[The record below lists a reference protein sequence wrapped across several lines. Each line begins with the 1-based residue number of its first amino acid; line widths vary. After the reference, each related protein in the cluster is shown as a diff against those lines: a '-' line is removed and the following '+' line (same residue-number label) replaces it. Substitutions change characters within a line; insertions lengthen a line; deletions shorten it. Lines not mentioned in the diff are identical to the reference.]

1 MLLDKINEDLKDAMR
16 GKDALTL
23 SVIRMLKGDIQ
34 LKKISKG
41 NIDDDDIIAIIS
53 KQIKMRKDAIEQFS
67 KANRQDLVTQ
77 NEQEIDILTK
87 YLPEQLDESEVI
99 KIIDEAFAKINPT
112 SNKDMGII
120 MREVSS
126 KVKGRFDMQKVSAI
140 IKSKLNWFFVK

>member
-99 KIIDEAFAKINPT
+99 KIIDESFAKINPT

-140 IKSKLNWFFVK
+140 IKSKLN

>member
-99 KIIDEAFAKINPT
+99 KIIDEAFAKMNPT

-140 IKSKLNWFFVK
+140 IKSKLN

>member
-140 IKSKLNWFFVK
+140 IKSKLN

>member
-23 SVIRMLKGDIQ
+23 SVIRMLKGEKQ
-34 LKKISKG
+34 KKKISKG

-112 SNKDMGII
+112 SNKDIGII

-140 IKSKLNWFFVK
+140 IKSKLN

>member
-112 SNKDMGII
+112 SNKDIGII

-140 IKSKLNWFFVK
+140 IKSKLN